1 MTLLPC
7 VNNKHEFAHVMQ
19 GSNFIEIFIFRLVF
33 WEILNSELLYFIHLL
48 EILTILDQR
57 SAVSLTQYIVCYQHA
72 NLFTAE
78 FVVSHCVFCELRG
91 NLGFSVPSIIGL
103 GVGLCKSQLRPLEI
117 LTRGRKTEQFHLLL
131 GQYNYTSINTCYFF
145 R

>member
-57 SAVSLTQYIVCYQHA
+57 SAVSLTQYIEYFYCTCRFVCYQHA

-78 FVVSHCVFCELRG
+78 FVVSRCAFCELRG
-91 NLGFSVPSIIGL
+91 NLGFSVPSII
-103 GVGLCKSQLRPLEI
+103 
-117 LTRGRKTEQFHLLL
+117 
-131 GQYNYTSINTCYFF
+131 
-145 R
+145 